1 MHTYIWDPE
10 DHPEEQYSST
20 VELAQEAAAILTHIS
35 KHNPA
40 SPTAAVAAAA
50 AAAAATAA
58 VAAAGN
64 TNRGCASGRRRGSKV
79 GVSAP
84 LPQFS
89 APGQAGGGSSGS
101 GSANRGGGGSAA
113 RLPHHRVSRS
123 THSGGIR
130 TATSSGSIGEVG
142 PSMMLAATMAGGSSE
157 EGGALSRLLRLTGAT
172 PAPPP
177 PRSAS
182 SPQQPR
188 YRLHQERSLV
198 AAGVSQQ
205 GPSSSVSGGSRT
217 PPLGASGSIVG
228 LSPTQSWEGSLVS
241 IGLGAGAGPSLASFR
256 SQRRGH
262 SGASMSHESGQQLYA
277 SGQDL
282 LQMLASEMRRE
293 AIMAAAATAGI
304 TPSARGGSQAEAT
317 RLRISHRSDEDA
329 SDWVATEE
337 GAAVA
342 PGRSTG
348 STYSGSWVQYRGVGA
363 PVVPRQARTSEE
375 TPRTRLNR

>member
-1 MHTYIWDPE
+1 MM
-10 DHPEEQYSST
+10 
-20 VELAQEAAAILTHIS
+20 AAAL
-35 KHNPA
+35 
-40 SPTAAVAAAA
+40 
-50 AAAAATAA
+50 
-58 VAAAGN
+58 
-64 TNRGCASGRRRGSKV
+64 
-79 GVSAP
+79 
-84 LPQFS
+84 
-89 APGQAGGGSSGS
+89 
-101 GSANRGGGGSAA
+101 
-113 RLPHHRVSRS
+113 
-123 THSGGIR
+123 
-130 TATSSGSIGEVG
+130 
-142 PSMMLAATMAGGSSE
+142 AGGSSE
-157 EGGALSRLLRLTGAT
+157 EGGALSRLLRLTGAA

-228 LSPTQSWEGSLVS
+228 SSPTQSWEGSLVS